1 MRDLFV
7 VSRRMSKTKWDRWR
21 TDIREPVNVGK
32 LLFRIWMK
40 GVACFGFDTRIY
52 ISNVLARLSPFLRFD
67 SRLRGISNVTHSRVS
82 LGEIEIEIEIEGTA
96 RITYDLSLL
105 PPSIEME
112 LLWKKG
118 KKKKKE
124 RIRYWNIRNRNVTVN
139 DNCTVRTSM
148 DEEHEVDFKVS
159 LSKCFW
165 HFS

>member
-1 MRDLFV
+1 
-7 VSRRMSKTKWDRWR
+7 
-21 TDIREPVNVGK
+21 
-32 LLFRIWMK
+32 MK

-96 RITYDLSLL
+96 RITYDLS
-105 PPSIEME
+105 PPSFDRNGIT
-112 LLWKKG
+112 LKKR

-124 RIRYWNIRNRNVTVN
+124 RIRYWNIRNRN

-159 LSKCFW
+159 LSKCF
-165 HFS
+165 